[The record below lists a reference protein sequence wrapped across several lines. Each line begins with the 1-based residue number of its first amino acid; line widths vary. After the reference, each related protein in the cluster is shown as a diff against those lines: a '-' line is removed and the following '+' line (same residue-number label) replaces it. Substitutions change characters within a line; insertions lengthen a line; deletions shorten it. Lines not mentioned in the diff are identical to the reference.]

1 MEAAEGVIMDDED
14 DAETVAEPECDMD
27 TESVEGVPGTEQT
40 IEVDDDDDE
49 ETRMMTNVNL
59 RSSMTPL

>member
-1 MEAAEGVIMDDED
+1 MDAAMEAAEGVIMDNEN
-14 DAETVAEPECDMD
+14 DAETVAEPA
-27 TESVEGVPGTEQT
+27 GTEQT

-59 RSSMTPL
+59 CSSMTPL